1 MIRNTNIRFYEE
13 EEEDKRAWEILHALD
28 KKQFKSQ
35 SKFVVLAILDYY
47 EKCIRQE
54 QDPYFETREK
64 EEAFSDRIVR
74 SVEEKVLGNLP
85 ALIGNY
91 LMRMQQI
98 PLHNVSMVGQSAVA
112 SSTEILP
119 TVNATGVI
127 NSLGLEVG
135 SDVSDFSKESVFE
148 VEENEFLDFGMMKRF
163 GYRNVTRNG

>member
-13 EEEDKRAWEILHALD
+13 DEEDKMAWEILHAID

-74 SVEEKVLGNLP
+74 AVEEKVLSNLP

-91 LMRMQQI
+91 VMCMQQI
-98 PLHNVSMVGQSAVA
+98 PLQNASIVGQPAVVN
-112 SSTEILP
+112 STGILP
-119 TVNATGVI
+119 TTIATGAI
-127 NSLGLEVG
+127 NPSGVEAG
-135 SDVSDFSKESVFE
+135 SESSDFSKEFVFE
-148 VEENEFLDFGMMKRF
+148 VEENEFLDFGMME
-163 GYRNVTRNG
+163 

>member
-64 EEAFSDRIVR
+64 EEAFSDRIVK
-74 SVEEKVLGNLP
+74 SVEEKVLSNLP

-91 LMRMQQI
+91 VMCMQQI
-98 PLHNVSMVGQSAVA
+98 SFQNGVTMGQLAGVN
-112 SSTEILP
+112 STGIFP
-119 TVNATGVI
+119 TTTSTGAI
-127 NSLGLEVG
+127 NTSEVVVK
-135 SDVSDFSKESVFE
+135 SDSDDLSKESDYE
-148 VEENEFLDFGMMKRF
+148 IEENEFLDFGMME
-163 GYRNVTRNG
+163 

>member
-64 EEAFSDRIVR
+64 EDAFSNRIVS
-74 SVEEKVLGNLP
+74 SVEEKVLSNLP

-91 LMRMQQI
+91 VMCVQQVS
-98 PLHNVSMVGQSAVA
+98 LQNASMVGQSALA
-112 SSTEILP
+112 NSTGILP
-119 TVNATGVI
+119 TANATGAI
-127 NSLGLEVG
+127 NPSGAEVEIG
-135 SDVSDFSKESVFE
+135 SGDFSKESNFE
-148 VEENEFLDFGMMKRF
+148 IEENEFLDFGMME
-163 GYRNVTRNG
+163 

>member
-64 EEAFSDRIVR
+64 EDAFSDRIVR

-91 LMRMQQI
+91 VMCMQQI
-98 PLHNVSMVGQSAVA
+98 PFQSGVTAGQPVGVN
-112 SSTEILP
+112 STGILP
-119 TVNATGVI
+119 TTTATGAI
-127 NSLGLEVG
+127 NPVEAEIGIEYC
-135 SDVSDFSKESVFE
+135 DFSKEFVFE
-148 VEENEFLDFGMMKRF
+148 VEENEFLDFGMME
-163 GYRNVTRNG
+163 

>member
-47 EKCIRQE
+47 EKCMKQE

-64 EEAFSDRIVR
+64 EDAFSDRIVK
-74 SVEEKVLGNLP
+74 SVEEKVLSNLP

-91 LMRMQQI
+91 VMCMQQI
-98 PLHNVSMVGQSAVA
+98 PLQNNLAIGQSAVM
-112 SSTEILP
+112 
-119 TVNATGVI
+119 NATGMFPTDNAVSEI
-127 NSLGLEVG
+127 NPSRVEVG
-135 SDVSDFSKESVFE
+135 FDSSDFSKKSDFE
-148 VEENEFLDFGMMKRF
+148 IEENEFLDFGMME
-163 GYRNVTRNG
+163 

>member
-1 MIRNTNIRFYEE
+1 VRKEFSMIRNTNIRFYEE

-64 EEAFSDRIVR
+64 EDAFSDRIVK
-74 SVEEKVLGNLP
+74 SVEEKILSNLP

-91 LMRMQQI
+91 VMCMQQI
-98 PLHNVSMVGQSAVA
+98 PFQNGVTVGQPRVVN
-112 SSTEILP
+112 STGILP
-119 TVNATGVI
+119 TTTTGAI
-127 NSLGLEVG
+127 NPVEAEIGIES
-135 SDVSDFSKESVFE
+135 SDFSKEFVFE
-148 VEENEFLDFGMMKRF
+148 VEENEFLDFGMME
-163 GYRNVTRNG
+163 

>member
-47 EKCIRQE
+47 EKCMKQD

-64 EEAFSDRIVR
+64 EDAFSDRIVK
-74 SVEEKVLGNLP
+74 SVEERVLSNLP

-91 LMRMQQI
+91 VMCMQQI
-98 PLHNVSMVGQSAVA
+98 PLQNASIVGQPAVVN
-112 SSTEILP
+112 STGILP
-119 TVNATGVI
+119 TAIATGAI
-127 NSLGLEVG
+127 IPLGVEAG
-135 SDVSDFSKESVFE
+135 SESGDFRKESVFE
-148 VEENEFLDFGMMKRF
+148 VEENEFLDFGMME
-163 GYRNVTRNG
+163 

>member
-13 EEEDKRAWEILHALD
+13 EEEDKRAWEILHVLD

-74 SVEEKVLGNLP
+74 TVEEKVLGNLP

-91 LMRMQQI
+91 VMCMQKI
-98 PLHNVSMVGQSAVA
+98 PFQNGVTVA
-112 SSTEILP
+112 QPTVVNSTGILP
-119 TVNATGVI
+119 TTTATGARNPVQAEI
-127 NSLGLEVG
+127 GIESGN
-135 SDVSDFSKESVFE
+135 FSKKSVFE
-148 VEENEFLDFGMMKRF
+148 VEENEFLDFGMME
-163 GYRNVTRNG
+163 

>member
-91 LMRMQQI
+91 VMCMQQI
-98 PLHNVSMVGQSAVA
+98 PLQNASMAGQSAVA
-112 SSTEILP
+112 NSTGILP
-119 TVNATGVI
+119 TAIANGAT
-127 NSLGLEVG
+127 NL
-135 SDVSDFSKESVFE
+135 SDAEAGIDSDDFSKESVFE
-148 VEENEFLDFGMMKRF
+148 VEENEFLDFGMME
-163 GYRNVTRNG
+163 

>member
-64 EEAFSDRIVR
+64 EDAFSNRIVS
-74 SVEEKVLGNLP
+74 SVEEKVLSNLP
-85 ALIGNY
+85 ALIGSY
-91 LMRMQQI
+91 VMCMQQI
-98 PLHNVSMVGQSAVA
+98 PFQNGITVGQQAVVN
-112 SSTEILP
+112 STGILGTANV
-119 TVNATGVI
+119 TVAI
-127 NSLGLEVG
+127 NPSGAEEG
-135 SDVSDFSKESVFE
+135 SESDVLSKESGFE
-148 VEENEFLDFGMMKRF
+148 IEENEFLDFGMME
-163 GYRNVTRNG
+163 

>member
-35 SKFVVLAILDYY
+35 SKFIVLAILDYY

-91 LMRMQQI
+91 VMCMQQI
-98 PLHNVSMVGQSAVA
+98 PLQNASIVGQPAVVYY
-112 SSTEILP
+112 TGILP
-119 TVNATGVI
+119 TAISTGAIYSSGV
-127 NSLGLEVG
+127 EAG
-135 SDVSDFSKESVFE
+135 SESSDFSKESVFE
-148 VEENEFLDFGMMKRF
+148 VEENEFLDFGMME
-163 GYRNVTRNG
+163 